1 MYGYRGGNLEGRI
14 RFLINNPKAA
24 AVQITSVDG
33 EMTRE
38 VIPDE
43 SIPYSFYVS
52 PIPAE
57 YVFLDAA
64 GNKKIR

>member
-38 VIPDE
+38 VVQKD
-43 SIPYSFYVS
+43 SIPFLFYVS

-64 GNKKIR
+64 GDEIR